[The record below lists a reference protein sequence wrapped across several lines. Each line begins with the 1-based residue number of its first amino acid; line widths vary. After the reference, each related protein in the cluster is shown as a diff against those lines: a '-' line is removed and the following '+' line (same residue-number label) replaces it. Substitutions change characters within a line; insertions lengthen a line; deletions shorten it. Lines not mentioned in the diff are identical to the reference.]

1 MTVFTAIGNFFCF
14 SNFPPEK
21 KTTIRHQ
28 RSQYLSSNPSK
39 IWALTNI
46 CIYASSD
53 LYFYDTN
60 FYFFLP
66 GEASQAKLML
76 KQLFQWHYDIFMY
89 SCFIV
94 PFANFIV
101 YFVDVFCLMHLAS
114 HFPPCCLKV
123 LKVSVL
129 ICLFHKC
136 LAFSPFNPQSRK
148 THQFSSFFPLNI
160 PFLSQSG
167 VCIFEAGVKAFIIG
181 HMVKVYC
188 RSVQNPKSTDFLL
201 LWEYCEVFTDWGW
214 NSSERNWQW
223 KATILTL

>member
-39 IWALTNI
+39 IWALINI
-46 CIYASSD
+46 CIYASCD

-114 HFPPCCLKV
+114 HFPLCLKV

-148 THQFSSFFPLNI
+148 TLTSFLLF
-160 PFLSQSG
+160 FLS
-167 VCIFEAGVKAFIIG
+167 IFHFCHKVECAFLRQELK
-181 HMVKVYC
+181 H
-188 RSVQNPKSTDFLL
+188 L
-201 LWEYCEVFTDWGW
+201 
-214 NSSERNWQW
+214 
-223 KATILTL
+223 